1 MKGSDVHDMGSAEGN
16 VFKVGR
22 PQGDAEM
29 FRREDGSEIV
39 RIHAGVALT
48 PLFKVDVPSSSQ
60 SIGLGAQATR
70 TETNNHIEGVKV
82 LRPPGLPPGK
92 EFGGGEIL

>member
-1 MKGSDVHDMGSAEGN
+1 MEFVHVHRDYRSENRSGKDGRAEGGCQ
-16 VFKVGR
+16 V
-22 PQGDAEM
+22 
-29 FRREDGSEIV
+29 FRREDRSEVV

-48 PLFKVDVPSSSQ
+48 PLFKVDIPSSSQ